1 MREKTV
7 FPWGVNRSPR
17 VLQWVL
23 WAGLLVLG
31 VPIAA
36 SGSGAE
42 RPLSH
47 KDVISHGGKR
57 KAPEIILKNSTEKLS
72 YAFGMQVGGSLKQG
86 HMKIDVDRFILG
98 LQDTLQGRKPLLS
111 PRMAGKF
118 RRRFYAKKRQLLTE
132 KNQAEARKFL
142 SKNRKK
148 KGVMTTSGGLQY
160 LLLRKGYGPHPESSD
175 IVRVQYS
182 GRLTD
187 GTEFYSTYK
196 KGRSVVLPVG
206 GVISGLGEAFTLM
219 MVGSRYRFFIPAKLA
234 YGKRG
239 SGKKIEPGVALVYD
253 IELLAIESPRF
264 KR

>member
-1 MREKTV
+1 MKKKTI
-7 FPWGVNRSPR
+7 FTWRANRRPW

-23 WAGLLVLG
+23 WTGLLVLC
-31 VPIAA
+31 VPMTA
-36 SGSGAE
+36 SGAE
-42 RPLSH
+42 LSPSH
-47 KDVISHGGKR
+47 KDIINHGGKR
-57 KAPEIILKNSTEKLS
+57 KAPEIMLKNSTEKLS
-72 YAFGMQVGGSLKQG
+72 YAFGMQVGDSLRQG
-86 HMKIDVDRFILG
+86 HMKIDVDLFILG
-98 LQDTLQGRKPLLS
+98 LQDTLQGRKSLLS
-111 PRMAGKF
+111 PKMAGKF
-118 RRRFYAKKRQLLTE
+118 RSRFYAKKRQLLAE
-132 KNQAEARKFL
+132 KNRVEARNFL
-142 SKNRKK
+142 NKNRKK
-148 KGVMTTSGGLQY
+148 KGVITTSSGLQY
-160 LLLRKGYGPHPESSD
+160 LVLRKGYGPHPDSSD

-182 GRLTD
+182 GRLAD

-219 MVGSRYRFFIPAKLA
+219 TVGSRYRFFIPAKLA